1 MLGGCQLG
9 QCRTTYLH
17 QPGARYILSSTIP
30 RYGYSRRPMSSCTV
44 LDPLGA
50 QAVRRPGHLLGRGGE
65 DVLGESTRY
74 IFKFICFLYC
84 SAILILSYTQDH
96 FCLVEG
102 VSKEMANI
110 VFSKAAQKVIKNAV
124 KHACLIS
131 TSLYYSQVLYH
142 SL

>member
-1 MLGGCQLG
+1 
-9 QCRTTYLH
+9 
-17 QPGARYILSSTIP
+17 
-30 RYGYSRRPMSSCTV
+30 MSSCMV
-44 LDPLGA
+44 QDPLGA

-96 FCLVEG
+96 FCLVE
-102 VSKEMANI
+102 MANI
-110 VFSKAAQKVIKNAV
+110 VFNKAAQKVIKNAV